1 MLQLT
6 NREFGVLQESI
17 DSLLENVARRHLK
30 IEVETDF
37 TQLASMTTHKP
48 GSRTKPSYNP
58 TFDPKFNDLRGKG
71 FWFRLTDMDGN
82 VVGCHADRIFNV
94 DDFVPLMRS
103 GRLWYD
109 GGFSAVDKD
118 AKRLALP
125 PGLSLE
131 VKGVVGYSGVMWLDT
146 KWRGSGVARLI
157 KDLSRAL
164 CMRNFETNYHAGLVR
179 RSLMKHHVQDRS
191 YGYPNSK
198 LCVDGYFPPTGQ
210 DEKLY
215 LCYIHR
221 PMILDQLR
229 AAMLEN
235 EGAVLPNEPHQPRA

>member
-1 MLQLT
+1 MQLT

-17 DSLLENVARRHLK
+17 DGLLENVARRHLN

-37 TQLASMTTHKP
+37 EQLASMTTHQP
-48 GSRTKPSYNP
+48 GSKTKPSYNP
-58 TFDPKFNDLRGKG
+58 TFDPEFNDLRGKG
-71 FWFRLTDMDGN
+71 FWFRLTDLDGN
-82 VVGCHADRIFNV
+82 TVGCHADRIFNV

-103 GRLWYD
+103 GHLWYD
-109 GGFSAVDKD
+109 NGFPNTDSNAGQ
-118 AKRLALP
+118 LAIP

-131 VKGVVGYSGVMWLDT
+131 VKGIVGYSGVMWLDT

-164 CMRNFETNYHAGLVR
+164 CMRNYETNYHAGLVR
-179 RSLMKHHVQDRS
+179 QSLMKHDVQGRS
-191 YGYPNSK
+191 YGYPQSE

-210 DEKLY
+210 NERLY

-221 PMILDQLR
+221 PMILAQLEAR
-229 AAMLEN
+229 MHEDVDVVAA
-235 EGAVLPNEPHQPRA
+235 NEPARPIA